1 MVFAIWAVCLALM
14 VNTGNALFQDLF
26 FLFSALIV
34 FSVLWAWLN
43 LRSLE
48 VKMAVPASRT
58 QVGQVLEAELA
69 VRNNSVFPKFWL
81 EVRDH
86 STLPGHTGGR
96 VINSLGRRKERRWV
110 VKTLCR
116 KRGVFTLGP
125 MTVVSSDPLG
135 LIKLARPFPVVR
147 QIVVFPAT
155 FPLPYFELHTGELPG
170 GEAVRRRTHH
180 ITTNVAGV
188 RDYFPGDSFN
198 RIHWP
203 TTAHVGRLMVK
214 EFELD
219 PFSDVWLFLDMCAGV
234 QAGTPWS
241 KAMLERW
248 GPALIW
254 AGKGTFKLEPTTE
267 EYGVAVAASLAKH
280 LLASKRA
287 VGLVAYAH
295 KRYVLR
301 PERSER
307 QLVKILETLAVA
319 RAEGLI
325 PFEEVL
331 ASEAMIL
338 ERNST
343 VIAITPSWGVEWA
356 RVLHRIKVRGLE
368 VLAVLIAAETFGAS
382 SSHTEVLAE
391 LRAAAIPT
399 VVLRKGDD
407 ITVALRLIRSQ
418 VYH

>member
-1 MVFAIWAVCLALM
+1 M
-14 VNTGNALFQDLF
+14 VNTGNTLFQDLF

-43 LRSLE
+43 LRHLE
-48 VKMAVPASRT
+48 LRMMVPASRI

-69 VRNNSVFPKFWL
+69 VRNNSLFPKFWL

-125 MTVVSSDPLG
+125 ITVVSADPLG
-135 LIKLARPFPVVR
+135 LIRLARIFPVTK
-147 QIVVFPAT
+147 QLVVYPAT
-155 FPLPYFELHTGELPG
+155 FPLPYFELRTGELSG

-180 ITTNVAGV
+180 ITTNVVGV
-188 RDYFPGDSFN
+188 RDYLPGDSFN

-219 PFSDVWLFLDMCAGV
+219 PLSDVWLFLDMHGNV

-241 KAMLERW
+241 QAMLERW

-254 AGKGTFKLEPTTE
+254 ADRGVVKLEPTTE
-267 EYGVAVAASLAKH
+267 EYGIAVAASLAKH
-280 LLASKRA
+280 LLANRRA
-287 VGLVAYAH
+287 VGLVAYAR
-295 KRYVLR
+295 KRYILH

-307 QLVKILETLAVA
+307 QLIKILETLAMIEA
-319 RAEGLI
+319 DGRI

-331 ASEAMIL
+331 AAEALAL

-343 VIAITPSWGVEWA
+343 VVAITPSWGLNWA
-356 RVLHRIKVRGLE
+356 RMLHRIKVRGLE
-368 VLAVLIAAETFGAS
+368 VLAVLIAAETFGSTPGYADA
-382 SSHTEVLAE
+382 LAE
-391 LRAAAIPT
+391 LQAGGIP
-399 VVLRKGDD
+399 VIVLKKGDE
-407 ITVALRLIRSQ
+407 ISTALWID
-418 VYH
+418 